1 MESNEFPE
9 YSDTLF
15 AVAEE
20 IANVL
25 CEKQTQLGIEQDAE
39 ARLRASL
46 AAATFAHSRYLAMLA
61 GAEESA
67 TAQRFL
73 VQARAARDRT
83 EKQLRRCIT
92 RSIAA
97 ISMLLDDDD
106 LLNVADYVL
115 SVSA

>member
-1 MESNEFPE
+1 MRV
-9 YSDTLF
+9 T
-15 AVAEE
+15 
-20 IANVL
+20 
-25 CEKQTQLGIEQDAE
+25 
-39 ARLRASL
+39 AS
-46 AAATFAHSRYLAMLA
+46 
-61 GAEESA
+61 
-67 TAQRFL
+67 

-83 EKQLRRCIT
+83 EKQLRRYIT

>member
-1 MESNEFPE
+1 
-9 YSDTLF
+9 
-15 AVAEE
+15 
-20 IANVL
+20 
-25 CEKQTQLGIEQDAE
+25 
-39 ARLRASL
+39 
-46 AAATFAHSRYLAMLA
+46 MLA

-83 EKQLRRCIT
+83 EKQLRRYIT